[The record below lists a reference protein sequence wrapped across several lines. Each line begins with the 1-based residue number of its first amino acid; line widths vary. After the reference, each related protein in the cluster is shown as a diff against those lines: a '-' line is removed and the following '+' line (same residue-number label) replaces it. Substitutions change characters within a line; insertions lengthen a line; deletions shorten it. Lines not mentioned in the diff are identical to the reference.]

1 MDYIINPWWFYL
13 VQICDGLID
22 FANLCGFIAI
32 SVGILIIV
40 MLYIDGG
47 CHIEAEAMSK
57 WKKNSIRAIICG
69 FICFIISIAIPTSE
83 TLIRMQIAKFG
94 TYSNAEKV
102 LNVIDEKTDA
112 LIEAI
117 GSSKKD

>member
-13 VQICDGLID
+13 VQMCGTLID
-22 FANLCGFIAI
+22 LFCVFGTLIFAVGATFWLMNYLEFFDRDSDKKSLARLKRICIIGVVMFILGA
-32 SVGILIIV
+32 L
-40 MLYIDGG
+40 
-47 CHIEAEAMSK
+47 
-57 WKKNSIRAIICG
+57 
-69 FICFIISIAIPTSE
+69 IPTE
-83 TLIRMQIAKFG
+83 DTLIKMQIAKFG

-112 LIEAI
+112 LIDAI

>member
-13 VQICDGLID
+13 LQICDELID
-22 FANLCGFIAI
+22 FINVCGFIAF
-32 SVGILIIV
+32 SVGVLIITL
-40 MLYIDGG
+40 LYIDGG
-47 CHIEAEAMSK
+47 CHVDDKTTSK

-69 FICFIISIAIPTSE
+69 FICFIVSMAIPTSE
-83 TLIRMQIAKFG
+83 TLIKMQIAKFG

-112 LIEAI
+112 LIDAI